1 MSGYKTYEAVNSNL
15 LGLNIDE
22 RKTGD
27 YQLHPLI
34 RDDWRS
40 VDKYRDLQG
49 NVPALTTND
58 NGDLI
63 IDERVAVGGD
73 SFFRPF
79 IGSDD
84 VYTQTP
90 APDYVDSDTITIE
103 LRVENYI
110 SDWNDGNI
118 NRIQAMKNLLEKN
131 DAGGNFAGIPYFEK
145 FFHIQE
151 PPDGEPFGLLTTDAK
166 MAGATR
172 NIKPIMQQEWTAGL
186 GADSPPILNHKFNYR
201 YYDRTMPDPDY
212 NILVESQY
220 NLFLDT
226 SPDYESVI
234 GNVSEPLIP
243 NFYHIEIAKNTYQEI
258 GNFPQSFVLIKDVD
272 TDQYGTL
279 LLAADSGSNIN
290 ETQINS
296 QGFYQYYTSNA
307 ENLKDDYRQNFGN
320 VAVLSYD
327 VANEILAEI
336 NGTIRD
342 DRGTGTEEDDLLAID
357 SYPFYNKI
365 TIPYANQWAGNNII
379 ETLIGWTDELNYEWV
394 QNLITLLELLVID
407 QYKLGAT
414 GGNTPEDSVPFTIYD
429 TEDNRLIANNLSV
442 DLAVRLEDVLDALI
456 DGQQTPPVQNNL
468 YDLIESK
475 FFSNQDYGT
484 DWTSKTDFVGCTF
497 ILSNQTSVLE
507 NEEGNANVASRL
519 YQWFTSQVTTTNL
532 TDAKNCIASFRN
544 GPTGEFRGIYQSR
557 GAPSLPRNE
566 NESNHNDTP
575 LMYMVE
581 KRVIPAGQLSVDAT
595 DSSTVVQRLFFG
607 RDIASPIGSEKGIV
621 YYDTQIKYGVRY
633 QYDIK
638 QVRIVV
644 GESYYYDSVLSI
656 TNSGSVHQGR
666 ALGNVL
672 GIYAEENVD
681 TTTTQTFQIANNLE
695 DFEYTEEDS
704 EPGSVRYDENL
715 IGYYVYKMAAAKA
728 IEDATNINEVFGGP
742 TPIQFMFQTD
752 PWGLSRP
759 LQAAVLPNL
768 GLGTDFTALDNLLLE
783 VKVGEGFEGNASGG
797 AIATPISTLEIED
810 DSLPPVGP
818 TGDFAQGADEVYD
831 YDDIAPYREAFRRIV
846 RDDVGIPVS
855 NDPWS
860 DYLLLWVNPFQ
871 AWLNLNDRTAFQ
883 ITTMINLFDEYDSQ
897 QFVAQSQSEAFA
909 FARTG
914 AFVDDLRT
922 LGVNIPSTYAVA
934 QTAPRP
940 GP

>member
-1 MSGYKTYEAVNSNL
+1 MSGHKIYEAVNSNL

-63 IDERVAVGGD
+63 IDERVAISGET
-73 SFFRPF
+73 FFRPF
-79 IGSDD
+79 IGPNSA
-84 VYTQTP
+84 YTQIDGSSP
-90 APDYVDSDTITIE
+90 SDTITIE
-103 LRVENYI
+103 LRAENFLN
-110 SDWNDGNI
+110 DWNDGNI
-118 NRIQAMKNLLEKN
+118 NNNPEMENLLEKN

-145 FFHIQE
+145 FFYIQEE
-151 PPDGEPFGLLTTDAK
+151 PPDGEPFGLLTTDPR

-172 NIKPIMQQEWTAGL
+172 NIKPIMQQGWTRGL
-186 GADSPPILNHKFNYR
+186 TADKPILNHKFNYR
-201 YYDRTMPDPDY
+201 YYDRADPESEY

-234 GNVSEPLIP
+234 ENVSEPLIP

-258 GNFPQSFVLIKDVD
+258 GNFPESFVLVKDVD

-279 LLAADSGSNIN
+279 LLATDSGTNIN

-296 QGFYQYYTSNA
+296 QGFYQYYTSNTD
-307 ENLKDDYRQNFGN
+307 NLKDDYRQNFGN

-365 TIPYANQWAGNNII
+365 TIPYTNQWEGNPII
-379 ETLIGWTDELNYEWV
+379 NRLIGWTDDLDYEWV
-394 QNLITLLELLVID
+394 QNLITLLELLVIE

-414 GGNTPEDSVPFTIYD
+414 GGSTPEDSVPFTIYD
-429 TEDNRLIANNLSV
+429 TDDDRLIENNLSV

-456 DGQQTPPVQNNL
+456 DGKRFPNVPNNF
-468 YDLIESK
+468 YDFIASK
-475 FFSNQDYGT
+475 FFNNVNYGD
-484 DWTSKTDFVGCTF
+484 DWTSNTDFAGCTF
-497 ILSNQTSVLE
+497 ILSNQASVLE
-507 NEEGNANVASRL
+507 NETGDVNVASRL
-519 YQWFTSQVTTTNL
+519 YQWFTSQVTATNL

-544 GPTGEFRGIYQSR
+544 GEDNQFQRIYQSR
-557 GAPSLPRNE
+557 DHRQ
-566 NESNHNDTP
+566 SNHLDTP

-581 KRVIPAGQLSVDAT
+581 KRVIPVGQLSVDAS
-595 DSSTVVQRLFFG
+595 DSSTVVQRFFFG
-607 RDIASPIGSEKGIV
+607 RDITGGEKGIT

-681 TTTTQTFQIANNLE
+681 ITTTQTFQILNNLE
-695 DFEYTEEDS
+695 DFDYTEEDS
-704 EPGSVRYDENL
+704 EPGPVNFDESL
-715 IGYYVYKMAAAKA
+715 VGYYAYKIATSKA
-728 IEDATNINEVFGGP
+728 IEDAANIDEVFGGP
-742 TPIQFMFQTD
+742 VPPAYPMESTAQLGP
-752 PWGLSRP
+752 SRP
-759 LQAAVLPNL
+759 PQTAPL
-768 GLGTDFTALDNLLLE
+768 GPDITALDNLLLK

-797 AIATPISTLEIED
+797 AIATPISTLEAADEAVPV
-810 DSLPPVGP
+810 LPTALP
-818 TGDFAQGADEVYD
+818 TEQQASEVYD
-831 YDDIAPYREAFRRIV
+831 YDDIAPYRDRFRRIV
-846 RDDVGIPVS
+846 RDDVGIPAS

-860 DYLLLWVNPFQ
+860 DYLLLWVNPFF
-871 AWLNLNDRTAFQ
+871 AWLDLNDRTALQ
-883 ITTMINLFDEYDSQ
+883 ITNMINIFDEYDAP
-897 QFVAQSQSEAFA
+897 QFAPQTQVD
-909 FARTG
+909 
-914 AFVDDLRT
+914 AFVQARAGVFVNDLRA
-922 LGVNIPSTYAVA
+922 LGVNIP
-934 QTAPRP
+934 TATGFTAFTLG

>member
-1 MSGYKTYEAVNSNL
+1 MSGYKIYEAVNSNL

-63 IDERVAVGGD
+63 VDERVAVGGD

-110 SDWNDGNI
+110 SDWNEGNI
-118 NRIQAMKNLLEKN
+118 NEIQAMKNLLEKN

-172 NIKPIMQQEWTAGL
+172 NIKPIMQQGWTAGL

-201 YYDRTMPDPDY
+201 YYDRADPESSEY
-212 NILVESQY
+212 NISVESQY

-234 GNVSEPLIP
+234 ENVSEPLIP

-258 GNFPQSFVLIKDVD
+258 GNFPESFVLIKDVD

-544 GPTGEFRGIYQSR
+544 GPTGEFQRIYQSR
-557 GAPSLPRNE
+557 GESN
-566 NESNHNDTP
+566 NESNHLDTP

-607 RDIASPIGSEKGIV
+607 RDITGGEKGIT

-681 TTTTQTFQIANNLE
+681 ITTTQTFQTANNLE

-704 EPGSVRYDENL
+704 EPGSVRYNKSL

-728 IEDATNINEVFGGP
+728 LEDATNIDEVFGGP
-742 TPIQFMFQTD
+742 VPPAYPMYPIA
-752 PWGLSRP
+752 GLSPSRP
-759 LQAAVLPNL
+759 PQ
-768 GLGTDFTALDNLLLE
+768 TAPFGPEITPLDNLLLE

-797 AIATPISTLEIED
+797 AIATPISTLTAED
-810 DSLPPVGP
+810 IVPASNPYI
-818 TGDFAQGADEVYD
+818 QMADEVYSSSEP
-831 YDDIAPYREAFRRIV
+831 PYSQLASQWRAVV
-846 RDDVGIPVS
+846 RDAIGIEENNTS
-855 NDPWS
+855 TS
-860 DYLLLWVNPFQ
+860 DYRQLWVNPFDQ
-871 AWLNLNDRTAFQ
+871 WKDLNIRTATE
-883 ITTMINLFDEYDSQ
+883 IRNLIDIFDEYREDVGGFASSQ
-897 QFVAQSQSEAFA
+897 INLQGFA
-909 FARTG
+909 LQQRVG
-914 AFVDDLRT
+914 IFVDDLIA
-922 LGVNIPSTYAVA
+922 LGINLPQITVLRL
-934 QTAPRP
+934 Q
-940 GP
+940 